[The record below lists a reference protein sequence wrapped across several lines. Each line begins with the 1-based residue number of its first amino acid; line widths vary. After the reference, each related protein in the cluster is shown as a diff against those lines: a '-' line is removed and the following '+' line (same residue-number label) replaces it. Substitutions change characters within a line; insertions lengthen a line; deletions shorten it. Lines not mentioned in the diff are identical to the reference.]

1 VRPERDPDLPWV
13 RYRYITS
20 DRMRVLTGRNHV
32 EMTCAICGIRELRVL
47 RIPRFGPVPEPPGGQ
62 HIARVEF
69 KLAHLHPEQPAQVM
83 WAQPFGEEQLQL
95 PDAARLEAIEIELR
109 QIQLV
114 HEIEEWLN

>member
-47 RIPRFGPVPEPPGGQ
+47 RIPRFGPVPSRPAASTSPGSSSSS
-62 HIARVEF
+62 HTSIPSSR
-69 KLAHLHPEQPAQVM
+69 P
-83 WAQPFGEEQLQL
+83 
-95 PDAARLEAIEIELR
+95 R
-109 QIQLV
+109 
-114 HEIEEWLN
+114 

>member
-1 VRPERDPDLPWV
+1 
-13 RYRYITS
+13 
-20 DRMRVLTGRNHV
+20 
-32 EMTCAICGIRELRVL
+32 
-47 RIPRFGPVPEPPGGQ
+47 
-62 HIARVEF
+62 
-69 KLAHLHPEQPAQVM
+69 M